1 MIRSIQLSE
10 IRFISVKILLL
21 LIILSSG
28 TIISAQD
35 TKNVQD
41 VKNVDVNKLPDS
53 EIQRARKAMD
63 EAGLTLQQAIEL
75 ARQRGATEQQIME
88 MRKRL
93 MQTSQR
99 GDTIWNAQ
107 QLEGMGLM
115 PPDELPDSVQRLKQE
130 KTSRI
135 FGADL
140 FSNENLTFE
149 PSLYIQTPKNYE
161 LGIGDQIIIN
171 IWGNSQ
177 NSYQLTVN
185 TSGQI
190 IIPDVGPVYVAGMT
204 FNAAEEKIKQRLT
217 SIYADMG
224 GNNPQTFAQL
234 NIGRLR
240 SIRVNLVGE
249 VSTPGTYTL
258 PVTATVFNALY
269 LSGGP
274 DSIGSFRSIKV
285 IRNNKIAQS
294 VDIYKFLVDADPS
307 DNVQLMDQDIV
318 LIPPIEKRVEAVGEF
333 KRTGLFE
340 MKEDETVADLIRFAG
355 GFTGSAYL
363 ASIQIQRKTQ
373 RGLQIIDVPMD
384 KINSTALMNGDVV
397 SNGKI
402 QERFVNRVTINGAVN
417 RPGEYEFTPG
427 MLLTDLIYKADSLKE
442 NAFLN
447 RGLITRLNPDS
458 TTTSIAFDLR
468 KIMSGKRNITLKR
481 EDMVLIKSRYDLQ
494 EEPYILVA
502 GEVNEPGQFD
512 YSQEMTLGDAIFLAG
527 GLTEAADSTFVEVA
541 RRLSYSEAAELSDD
555 MVHIFTFNLSRGLN
569 VKEEDSGFKLLPFD
583 RVAVRRAP
591 GFREQATATVKGEV
605 KYSGDYAISNKN
617 QRISDLV
624 KMAGGTTPQAYTEG
638 ASFTRKTEELG
649 YENVAINLNVIM
661 NNQGSEN
668 DLLLRDGDELNVPE
682 FMQTVKVSGSV
693 QNPFSITWEEGKSLS
708 YYINRA
714 GGYSADAMVR
724 KTYVKYANGSTATTK
739 GLLNRS
745 YPEIRPGSQI
755 VVPQKPEKENVG
767 VGQWL
772 SIASAFSSIAVAI
785 AAVLR

>member
-10 IRFISVKILLL
+10 MRFITVKVFLLL
-21 LIILSSG
+21 FILSSG
-28 TIISAQD
+28 TVISAQD

-53 EIQRARKAMD
+53 EIQRAKKAMD

-130 KTSRI
+130 KKSRI

-140 FSNENLTFE
+140 FTNENLTFE

-161 LGIGDQIIIN
+161 LGIGDQLIIN

-190 IIPDVGPVYVAGMT
+190 IIPDVGPVYVAGMA

-224 GNNPQTFAQL
+224 GSNPQTFAQL

-274 DSIGSFRSIKV
+274 DSIGSFRTIKV

-355 GFTGSAYL
+355 GFTGNAYR
-363 ASIQIQRKTQ
+363 ASIQVQRKTQ

-458 TTTSIAFDLR
+458 TTTSIAFDLK
-468 KIMSGKRNITLKR
+468 KILSGKRNIALKR

-569 VKEEDSGFKLLPFD
+569 VKEEDAGFKLLPFD

-591 GFREQATATVKGEV
+591 GFREQATATVIGEV

-617 QRISDLV
+617 QRISDLIR
-624 KMAGGTTPQAYTEG
+624 MAGGTTPQAYTEG

-649 YENVAINLNVIM
+649 YENVAINLKVIM
-661 NNQGSEN
+661 NNPGSEN

-693 QNPFSITWEEGKSLS
+693 QNPFSITWEEGKSLQ

-714 GGYSADAMVR
+714 GGYSADAMIR
-724 KTYVKYANGSTATTK
+724 KTYVKYANGSTATTR
-739 GLLNRS
+739 GLFNRS

-755 VVPQKPEKENVG
+755 VVPQKPVKENVG